1 MGDIGKRD
9 SVIYYICS
17 GFSFLIVFVTAFLI
31 LIYSK
36 TKALHSYPCYF
47 NIILS
52 SVISIDNIL
61 RIIPFYDKD
70 KESSSGVEPKDS
82 FGCKFQGFSLALFDK
97 YMLTTMTMYST
108 ISFLGIVTHN
118 FYKKREKIIF
128 ILLTIISFVI
138 PLVMAI
144 AAIQNGVGIY
154 DDVCYVKY
162 TTDDNEEKDPERKDK
177 IKLFK
182 TIPDLIVTSILFL
195 INLYFIL
202 HLLFHICKLI
212 SKCKERDEIQKM
224 TNYYFHF
231 WKFFANLILTI
242 ITFITVIL
250 IITGNFLNSDEAI
263 SLCYVILSLFI
274 VLFYTLNYRVLK
286 EGKKILCCKKE
297 DSSDDND
304 ESIDEGIE
312 IGNVR
317 NENLIEST
325 PDI

>member
-1 MGDIGKRD
+1 
-9 SVIYYICS
+9 
-17 GFSFLIVFVTAFLI
+17 
-31 LIYSK
+31 
-36 TKALHSYPCYF
+36 
-47 NIILS
+47 
-52 SVISIDNIL
+52 
-61 RIIPFYDKD
+61 
-70 KESSSGVEPKDS
+70 
-82 FGCKFQGFSLALFDK
+82 
-97 YMLTTMTMYST
+97 
-108 ISFLGIVTHN
+108 
-118 FYKKREKIIF
+118 
-128 ILLTIISFVI
+128 
-138 PLVMAI
+138 MAI
-144 AAIQNGVGIY
+144 VAIQNGVGIY

-162 TTDDNEEKDPERKDK
+162 TTDDNEENDPEKKNK
-177 IKLFK
+177 IKLLK

-212 SKCKERDEIQKM
+212 RKCKERDEIQKM
-224 TNYYFHF
+224 INYYFHF

-312 IGNVR
+312 IGNIR
-317 NENLIEST
+317 NENLIGST